1 MATSDLKKPKYPSK
15 TCPQC
20 GEFIHARTKQHLACG
35 WVMPAK
41 TAAPKKLGRP
51 KAAPAAPAAP
61 AAADL
66 TEITLEDIR
75 AVKALTDRIGA
86 DKVRQL
92 AQVLAK

>member
-1 MATSDLKKPKYPSK
+1 MATSDPKKPKFPSK
-15 TCPQC
+15 TCPGC
-20 GEFIHARTKQHLACG
+20 GEFIHARSKQHVACG

-51 KAAPAAPAAP
+51 KAAPAAPAASGTT
-61 AAADL
+61 D
-66 TEITLEDIR
+66 ISLEDIR
-75 AVKALTDRIGA
+75 AVKTLTDRIGA